1 MLLRSGCSRLIRL
14 SIGVSIFAEAHLMQ
28 NHECHHDQDHAGVDF
43 KKERGQHWYSHLAKL
58 DEMQHRFLLA
68 AGPFDVGSTMANIV
82 CEAGSKP
89 KRQHDV
95 HQYRH
100 RDLIG
105 PHLNPL

>member
-1 MLLRSGCSRLIRL
+1 MIRITPELI
-14 SIGVSIFAEAHLMQ
+14 S
-28 NHECHHDQDHAGVDF
+28 
-43 KKERGQHWYSHLAKL
+43 KERCQHWYGHLAKL
-58 DEMQHRFLLA
+58 DEMQHRFLPA

-100 RDLIG
+100 QDLVG
-105 PHLNPL
+105 PHLKSPVT